1 MKLLNSQKN
10 KFKKKNNSYRKIH
23 AGGFSANKSTRES
36 QILLKHISE
45 RKRNVI
51 TPRKIFRKKQ
61 GLFGKMVVS
70 LILISTLVFL
80 AIKFDVPSYF
90 KISSIN
96 IEGVGKFVSY
106 DDVRSVVGSSVL
118 EKYIFSVDEVSV
130 AENIKKSF
138 LGAKNVTVKRNY
150 PHSIDVLVEERVP
163 LAVAYNKDGEG
174 FLIDSEGFV
183 LGVVDKNVF
192 DLPKIKY
199 EGPIM
204 VGTFLEKDIIPVSI
218 EIIEFAEKED
228 LKISSMSFKS
238 TSAHLFVGRNT
249 EVFMG
254 YDKEIEQSLKTIK
267 ALIKK
272 SDVEGRLLK
281 KIDLRYDK
289 VIVLYD

>member
-10 KFKKKNNSYRKIH
+10 KFKKESNSYRRIH
-23 AGGFSANKSTRES
+23 AGSFSDNKSTRES
-36 QILLKHISE
+36 QLLLKRINE
-45 RKRNVI
+45 RKRNII
-51 TPRKIFRKKQ
+51 TPRKILRKKQ
-61 GLFGKMVVS
+61 GLFGKIVIFLIFISVV
-70 LILISTLVFL
+70 VFL
-80 AIKFDVPSYF
+80 IIKFDVPGYF

-106 DDVRSVVGSSVL
+106 DDVRSVVSSSVL
-118 EKYIFSVDEVSV
+118 EKYIFSVDEISV

-138 LGAKNVTVKRNY
+138 LGAKNVNVSRNY

-163 LAVAYNKDGEG
+163 LAVAYNDDGEG

-183 LGVVDKNVF
+183 LGVVDKSVF

-228 LKISSMSFKS
+228 LKISSMSFKPA
-238 TSAHLFVGRNT
+238 SAHLFVGKDT
-249 EVFMG
+249 EVFMV
-254 YDKEIEQSLKTIK
+254 YDKDIEKSLRTIK
-267 ALIKK
+267 ALVKK
-272 SDVEGRLLK
+272 SDVEGKILK
-281 KIDLRYDK
+281 RIDLRYDK

>member
-1 MKLLNSQKN
+1 M
-10 KFKKKNNSYRKIH
+10 
-23 AGGFSANKSTRES
+23 GFSSNKSTRES
-36 QILLKHISE
+36 QILLKRINE
-45 RKRNVI
+45 RKRNVV
-51 TPRKIFRKKQ
+51 TPRKILRKKQ
-61 GLFGKMVVS
+61 GLFGKIVIS
-70 LILISTLVFL
+70 LIFISILVFL
-80 AIKFDVPSYF
+80 IIKFDVPGYF

-96 IEGVGKFVSY
+96 ISGTGEFVSY
-106 DDVRSVVGSSVL
+106 DDVKSVVSNATL

-130 AENIKKSF
+130 AENVKKSF
-138 LGAKNVTVKRNY
+138 LGAKDVTVTRNY
-150 PHSIDVLVEERVP
+150 PHSIDVTVEERIP
-163 LAVAYNKDGEG
+163 LAIAYNDDNEG

-183 LGVVDKNVF
+183 LGVVDSNVF

-228 LKISSMSFKS
+228 LKISSMSFKP
-238 TSAHLFVGRNT
+238 ALVHMFVGRST

-267 ALIKK
+267 TLVKK
-272 SDVEGRLLK
+272 SDVEGTLLK
-281 KIDLRYDK
+281 KVDLRYDK